1 MFTGKEFISV
11 SNKSKS
17 VSDKTVSNKAIS
29 DRRIQEKSN
38 MHYLEPN
45 NFDIHSILKF
55 KWHF

>member
-17 VSDKTVSNKAIS
+17 VSDKTISNKAIS
-29 DRRIQEKSN
+29 DRWIQEKSN

-45 NFDIHSILKF
+45 NFDIDSVLKF
-55 KWHF
+55 K

>member
-17 VSDKTVSNKAIS
+17 VSDKTLSNKAIS
-29 DRRIQEKSN
+29 DRWIQEKSN

-45 NFDIHSILKF
+45 NFDIDSVLKF
-55 KWHF
+55 K

>member
-17 VSDKTVSNKAIS
+17 VSDKTVSSKTIS
-29 DRRIQEKSN
+29 DRRIQKKSN
-38 MHYLEPN
+38 IHCLEPN
-45 NFDIHSILKF
+45 NFDIHNVLKF